1 MLSGINMMYLR
12 ICQELTPIS
21 YHEHE
26 KGSSEDEAVCWA
38 SNSCGTILL
47 GQLGP

>member
-1 MLSGINMMYLR
+1 LVEVCMLSGINMMYLR

-26 KGSSEDEAVCWA
+26 KGRS
-38 SNSCGTILL
+38 L
-47 GQLGP
+47 